1 MLKIQ
6 PILCGANVH
15 ISLRRNP
22 FCGLLGGRTGW
33 GLDSSSP
40 HPDLCIGAGTSDPL
54 GHVWVDQRVR
64 FLCVCLWARQ
74 ATDKWVT
81 CCVCCWCETQAWAF
95 LSASLLSISPPY
107 ICKIACT
114 CVHTRTNTHRYFNA
128 ICSEWLHMKPWELHF
143 VLVAFEDLRQWE
155 HIIGLQPQRF
165 SYNHRFRMLQP
176 QHYGQY

>member
-22 FCGLLGGRTGW
+22 FYGLLGGRTGW

-54 GHVWVDQRVR
+54 GHVWVDQRVC
-64 FLCVCLWARQ
+64 FLCVCLWVRQ

-95 LSASLLSISPPY
+95 LSASLCLLHTFA
-107 ICKIACT
+107 KLHALACT
-114 CVHTRTNTHRYFNA
+114 HAQTHTDTSMLFVQNDSIWNHESSILSWWHLKTCV
-128 ICSEWLHMKPWELHF
+128 SE
-143 VLVAFEDLRQWE
+143 
-155 HIIGLQPQRF
+155 
-165 SYNHRFRMLQP
+165 STS
-176 QHYGQY
+176 